1 MKNRMIILFQLLPV
15 IFSMLI
21 LAAHFS
27 RAGNSVLMIISFI
40 LPFILFIRHSII
52 VRIMQAALLLGTIEW
67 IRTVYVFSYER
78 ADAGQPWLRLVI
90 ILGVVALFTFASAF
104 VFSLNKIKERYGLN
118 K

>member
-1 MKNRMIILFQLLPV
+1 MKNKLKIFFQLFPV
-15 IFSMLI
+15 ILSMLI

-27 RAGNSVLMIISFI
+27 RAGNSVLMIISLA
-40 LPFILFIRHSII
+40 LPLILFIRHSLI

-67 IRTVYVFSYER
+67 IRTAYVFASAR
-78 ADAGQPWLRLVI
+78 AETGQPWLRLVI
-90 ILGVVALFTFASAF
+90 IIGVVAIFTFTSAF